1 MTSDLIAIVLSACT
15 AALAHG
21 GNDVGN
27 AIGPLVL
34 IWLVYKVKQDNEM
47 SFNNFFND
55 NEFQDP
61 ISFRIDSKHYFLL
74 LYGSMG
80 ISLGNF
86 RDTSIEKIL
95 KITSSGRI
103 FKTLF
108 LIICISYLHVISKFF
123 LKNFRPILELF
134 GRWVRP
140 HLNHL

>member
-1 MTSDLIAIVLSACT
+1 MTSHLIAIVLSACT

-47 SFNNFFND
+47 SFNNFF
-55 NEFQDP
+55 EFQDP

-86 RDTSIEKIL
+86 RDTSIEKIP
-95 KITSSGRI
+95 KFTSSG
-103 FKTLF
+103 
-108 LIICISYLHVISKFF
+108 
-123 LKNFRPILELF
+123 
-134 GRWVRP
+134 
-140 HLNHL
+140 

>member
-34 IWLVYKVKQDNEM
+34 IWLVYKVKQDIEM

-61 ISFRIDSKHYFLL
+61 ISFRVDSKYYFLL
-74 LYGSMG
+74 LYGSVG

-86 RDTSIEKIL
+86 CFE
-95 KITSSGRI
+95 
-103 FKTLF
+103 
-108 LIICISYLHVISKFF
+108 
-123 LKNFRPILELF
+123 
-134 GRWVRP
+134 
-140 HLNHL
+140 

>member
-86 RDTSIEKIL
+86 RNT
-95 KITSSGRI
+95 
-103 FKTLF
+103 FF

-123 LKNFRPILELF
+123 LKNFRPISELLR
-134 GRWVRP
+134 RWVRP